1 MKNPVVA
8 KRIVELNVTL
18 DDFVSMFS
26 DQRDVVIHA
35 EMLEGMLQTIVS
47 WEHDDFDWPKHLDKV
62 VAALSGEKFDI
73 FMTLLTCLKETT
85 CSYRSFNTDEHET
98 SQKKISKL
106 KTALA
111 DAVRR
116 PMGVVPDS
124 AHGLINCDDL
134 VAAEERRP
142 KHN

>member
-1 MKNPVVA
+1 VKNPVVA

-26 DQRDVVIHA
+26 DQRDVAIHA

-47 WEHDDFDWPKHLDKV
+47 WEHDDFDWPKHLDNV

-73 FMTLLTCLKETT
+73 FMTLLTCLQETV
-85 CSYRSFNTDEHET
+85 CHYRQFNSDEHET
-98 SQKKISKL
+98 SQRKIKLL

-124 AHGLINCDDL
+124 AHGLIDCDEL

-142 KHN
+142 KVS